1 MWVAVAEGAPMRA
14 RQRLVDLAGRS
25 RTAGL
30 VLLEA
35 ECLHDAVRL
44 GAGAR
49 ARARLALVAGGIE
62 GERAGAIAA
71 HAAAAS
77 ADDPHALE
85 EVAERFEALGEDLV
99 AAEVFSAAARR
110 HREGGTA
117 SGAQRAAVRARAAA
131 ERCVGAVEVLA
142 DVPVPVQLT
151 PRELQV
157 ARLAAHGA
165 SSPEIAAE
173 LRVSRR
179 TVDNQLGR
187 VYAKLGIAGRAELAA
202 ALSRLP
208 VSVG

>member
-1 MWVAVAEGAPMRA
+1 M
-14 RQRLVDLAGRS
+14 
-25 RTAGL
+25 
-30 VLLEA
+30 
-35 ECLHDAVRL
+35 
-44 GAGAR
+44 
-49 ARARLALVAGGIE
+49 
-62 GERAGAIAA
+62 
-71 HAAAAS
+71 
-77 ADDPHALE
+77 
-85 EVAERFEALGEDLV
+85 
-99 AAEVFSAAARR
+99 
-110 HREGGTA
+110 
-117 SGAQRAAVRARAAA
+117 RARAAA